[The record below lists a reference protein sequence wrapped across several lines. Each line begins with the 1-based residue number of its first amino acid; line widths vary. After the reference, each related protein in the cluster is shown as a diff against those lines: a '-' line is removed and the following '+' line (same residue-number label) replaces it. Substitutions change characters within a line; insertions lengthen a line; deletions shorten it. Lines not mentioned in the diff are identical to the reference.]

1 MDWAKPYLADKRKLF
16 RIMDTKLEGQYPK
29 KGAYTI
35 ANLALQCIRQE
46 TKLRPQM
53 REVLA
58 SLQSLQ
64 DAKDGPKLLQIEPR
78 DVTMKLPARYRP
90 STEMPATATDDAL
103 PLPFSKPTTPVR

>member
-1 MDWAKPYLADKRKLF
+1 
-16 RIMDTKLEGQYPK
+16 MDTKLEGQYPK

-78 DVTMKLPARYRP
+78 DVTMKLPARYQP
-90 STEMPATATDDAL
+90 STEMPATVSDDAL
-103 PLPFSKPTTPVR
+103 PLPFPKPTTPVR

>member
-1 MDWAKPYLADKRKLF
+1 
-16 RIMDTKLEGQYPK
+16 MDTKLEGKYPK

-35 ANLALQCIRQE
+35 ANLALQCIRHE

-64 DAKDGPKLLQIEPR
+64 DAKDGSKLLQIEPS
-78 DVTMKLPARYRP
+78 DVPTKLPAKYQP

-103 PLPFSKPTTPVR
+103 PLPFPKPATPVR